1 MITPAEADTDEDGV
15 LEPSELETLT
25 KGQLKTLAAQL
36 EVEVSSSATK
46 AELVTAIYESQFTE
60 VTPEGTENPSEE
72 EWYEKDGESGLFS
85 LTEDTEVDSETTY
98 YSFTSPIDLTGI

>member
-1 MITPAEADTDEDGV
+1 MITPAEADADEDGV

-72 EWYEKDGESGLFS
+72 EWYEKDTEGIFELS
-85 LTEDTEVDSETTY
+85 EDTTVTESDTY
-98 YSFTSPIDLTGI
+98 YSFTSPIDLSGI

>member
-15 LEPSELETLT
+15 LEPSELDTLT

-72 EWYEKDGESGLFS
+72 GWYEKRDDDLFALS
-85 LTEDTEVDSETTY
+85 EDTTVTEGATY